1 MSTAPQTTDS
11 AAAAREASAEAFEFV
26 RELALELSGT
36 NLELPSYPEVALRV
50 QRVLSDVNA
59 DSDRVVRV
67 LGADPVLAA
76 RVLTLAN
83 SAAINPTGKAV
94 TELRR
99 AVVNLGFDALRSAAM
114 SFALNQLRKAA
125 SYKDIKEQMSKQWE
139 HSTAMAAYCYVL
151 ARKSARFNPDT
162 AMLAGLISGV
172 GKLYVLTRARRH
184 PVLFGD
190 DVAYQGIV
198 RDWHGNIARAL
209 LDNWQIADEIV
220 TAVQTYEEA
229 AGEPRNTPHLADVL
243 AVAAALI
250 ESGDSLELLLSSP
263 DIERLFKR
271 LGLDAAAIEGMR
283 AESHSEIESLRA
295 ALG

>member
-1 MSTAPQTTDS
+1 MTSAPQTTDS
-11 AAAAREASAEAFEFV
+11 APGAREASAEAFEFV
-26 RELALELSGT
+26 RELALELSAAS
-36 NLELPSYPEVALRV
+36 LELPSYPEVALRV
-50 QRVLSDVNA
+50 QRVLSDMNA
-59 DSDRVVRV
+59 DSERVVRV

-99 AVVNLGFDALRSAAM
+99 AVVNLGFDALRTAAM

-125 SYKDIKEQMSKQWE
+125 SYKDIKDQMSAQWE
-139 HSTAMAAYCYVL
+139 HSTAMASYSYVL

-172 GKLYVLTRARRH
+172 GKLYILTRARRH

-220 TAVQTYEEA
+220 TAVQSFEEA
-229 AGEPRNTPHLADVL
+229 ASEPRNTPHLADVL
-243 AVAAALI
+243 AVAASLI
-250 ESGDSLELLLSSP
+250 DAGESLQMLLSNP
-263 DIERLFKR
+263 DIERPFKR
-271 LGLDAAAIEGMR
+271 LGLDFAAVEGMR
-283 AESHSEIESLRA
+283 AESRAEIESLRV

>member
-1 MSTAPQTTDS
+1 MTSAPQTTDP
-11 AAAAREASAEAFEFV
+11 AAAREASAEAFEFV

-36 NLELPSYPEVALRV
+36 SLELPSYPEVALRV
-50 QRVLSDVNA
+50 QRVLSDMNA
-59 DSDRVVRV
+59 DSERVVRV

-83 SAAINPTGKAV
+83 SAAMNPTGKAV

-99 AVVNLGFDALRSAAM
+99 AVVNLGFDALRTAAM

-125 SYKDIKEQMSKQWE
+125 SYKDIKVQMSAQWE
-139 HSTAMAAYCYVL
+139 HSTAMASYCYVL

-172 GKLYVLTRARRH
+172 GKLYILTRAQRH

-220 TAVQTYEEA
+220 TAVQSFEEA
-229 AGEPRNTPHLADVL
+229 ASEPRNTPHLADVL
-243 AVAAALI
+243 ALAAALI
-250 ESGDSLELLLSSP
+250 DAGESLEILLGNA
-263 DIERLFKR
+263 DIERPFKR
-271 LGLDAAAIEGMR
+271 LGLDFTAIEGMR
-283 AESHSEIESLRA
+283 AESQAEIESLRA

>member
-1 MSTAPQTTDS
+1 MTSAPQTTDS
-11 AAAAREASAEAFEFV
+11 APGAREASAEAFEFV
-26 RELALELSGT
+26 RELALELSGA

-50 QRVLSDVNA
+50 QRVLSDMNA
-59 DSDRVVRV
+59 DSERVVRV

-99 AVVNLGFDALRSAAM
+99 AVVNLGFDALRTAAM

-125 SYKDIKEQMSKQWE
+125 SYKDIKDQMSAQWE
-139 HSTAMAAYCYVL
+139 RSTAMASYCYVL

-172 GKLYVLTRARRH
+172 GKLYILTRARRH

-190 DVAYQGIV
+190 DVAYQSIV

-220 TAVQTYEEA
+220 TAVQSFEEA
-229 AGEPRNTPHLADVL
+229 ASEPRNTPHLADVL
-243 AVAAALI
+243 AVAASLI
-250 ESGDSLELLLSSP
+250 DAGESLEMLLGNA
-263 DIERLFKR
+263 DIERPFKR
-271 LGLDAAAIEGMR
+271 LGLDFAAVEGMR
-283 AESHSEIESLRA
+283 AESQAEIESLRV

>member
-1 MSTAPQTTDS
+1 MTSAPQTTDS

-26 RELALELSGT
+26 RELALELSGDS
-36 NLELPSYPEVALRV
+36 LELPSYPEVALRV
-50 QRVLSDVNA
+50 QRVLSDMNA
-59 DSDRVVRV
+59 DSERVVRV
-67 LGADPVLAA
+67 LGADAVLAA

-83 SAAINPTGKAV
+83 SAAINTTGKPV

-99 AVVNLGFDALRSAAM
+99 AVVNLGFDALRTAAM

-125 SYKDIKEQMSKQWE
+125 SYKDIKDQMSAQWE
-139 HSTAMAAYCYVL
+139 HSAAMAAYCFVL
-151 ARKSARFNPDT
+151 ARKCARFNPDT

-172 GKLYVLTRARRH
+172 GKLYILTRARRH
-184 PVLFGD
+184 PNLFGD

-220 TAVQTYEEA
+220 TAVQSFEEA
-229 AGEPRNTPHLADVL
+229 ASEPRNTPHLADVL

-250 ESGDSLELLLSSP
+250 DSGDSLELLATGGEL
-263 DIERLFKR
+263 ERPFKR
-271 LGLDAAAIEGMR
+271 LGLDVATVEAMR
-283 AESHSEIESLRA
+283 AESKAEIDSLRA